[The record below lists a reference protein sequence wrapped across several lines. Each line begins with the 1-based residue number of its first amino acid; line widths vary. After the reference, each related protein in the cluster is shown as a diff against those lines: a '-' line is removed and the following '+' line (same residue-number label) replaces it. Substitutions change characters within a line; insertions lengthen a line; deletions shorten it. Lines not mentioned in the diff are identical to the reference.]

1 MLIVGMA
8 MLRLFIWGFVFLH
21 ETGCDKGTVPVGG
34 NVDGL
39 EVWAFIHHRL
49 LADAHFGFG
58 EAVGGENVE
67 VGVFFEPGLQVLR
80 GNEVIRV
87 VDCRPSRFPPLIR
100 CWKLTNFAS
109 KSKLLACST
118 SFS

>member
-1 MLIVGMA
+1 
-8 MLRLFIWGFVFLH
+8 MLRLLIWGFVFLH

-49 LADAHFGFG
+49 LADARFGFS
-58 EAVGGENVE
+58 EAVGGENVA

-80 GNEVIRV
+80 EE
-87 VDCRPSRFPPLIR
+87 
-100 CWKLTNFAS
+100 
-109 KSKLLACST
+109 
-118 SFS
+118 